1 MSTHPVG
8 VSWSEVQLT
17 EQDTPSKTSRHGKL
31 LDMLDICEKLREVS
45 AMSTG
50 QTSQVAK
57 EKVYETARLD
67 K

>member
-17 EQDTPSKTSRHGKL
+17 EQDTQSKTSRHGKL

-50 QTSQVAK
+50 
-57 EKVYETARLD
+57 
-67 K
+67 